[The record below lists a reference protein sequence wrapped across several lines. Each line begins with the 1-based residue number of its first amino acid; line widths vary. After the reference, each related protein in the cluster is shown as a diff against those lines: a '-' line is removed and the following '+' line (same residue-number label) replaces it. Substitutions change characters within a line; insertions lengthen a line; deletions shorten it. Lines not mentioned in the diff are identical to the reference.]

1 MDERLERYAELA
13 VRVGANVQPGQEVFL
28 NTAVEHHD
36 LARALTR
43 QAYKAGASYVHALY
57 RDGHARR
64 AMIELGPDEALTY
77 SPEWRKTVIRS
88 WAGNAMIGTTGD
100 REPDLPAAPAGE
112 GVGRRGQRGRGR
124 IQLKLLGETA
134 INWAATAAPAAAWAT
149 RAL

>member
-1 MDERLERYAELA
+1 VRPPLLTGRLPREEAHSGSAAWSARLLYGPVGSAAKDERLPRYAELA
-13 VRVGANVQPGQEVFL
+13 VRAGANEQPGQEVFL

-43 QAYKAGASYVHALY
+43 HAYKAGASYVHVLY

-100 REPDLPAAPAGE
+100 PEPD
-112 GVGRRGQRGRGR
+112 
-124 IQLKLLGETA
+124 
-134 INWAATAAPAAAWAT
+134 
-149 RAL
+149 